1 VLSGEKAFLRIDQD
15 MVQNLFWTD
24 GLVTQEEREQR
35 LKQKGVT
42 IWLTGLSASGK
53 STIARTLERKLFD
66 LGYLT
71 FVLDG
76 DNIRRGLNSNLG
88 FSPEDRSENIRR
100 IAELANLFSMAG
112 IINVAAFISP
122 YGRERNLARQLA
134 GNGNFVEV
142 YVNCPL
148 EVCIQRDPKDLYK
161 RALRGEIKNFTGI
174 DAPYEAPEQPDL
186 VIKTDIESAGECVN
200 NILRYLR
207 EKQFIK

>member
-1 VLSGEKAFLRIDQD
+1 

-24 GLVTQEEREQR
+24 GLVTQEEREQH

-66 LGYLT
+66 LGCLT

-100 IAELANLFSMAG
+100 IAELASLFSMAG

-122 YGRERNLARQLA
+122 YRRERNLARQLA

>member
-1 VLSGEKAFLRIDQD
+1 

-24 GLVTQEEREQR
+24 GLVTQEEREQH

-66 LGYLT
+66 LGWLT

-100 IAELANLFSMAG
+100 IAELASLFSMAG

-122 YGRERNLARQLA
+122 YRRERNLARQLA

-142 YVNCPL
+142 YVSCPL
-148 EVCIQRDPKDLYK
+148 EVCIQRDPKYLYK

>member
-1 VLSGEKAFLRIDQD
+1 

-122 YGRERNLARQLA
+122 YRRERNLARQLA
-134 GNGNFVEV
+134 GNGNFAEV

-148 EVCIQRDPKDLYK
+148 EVCIQRDPKELYK